1 MKEMPS
7 APPGWTTFRPQIP
20 PCALIICQNTLRSLA
35 PMLNAGPKVSAA
47 WAHSW
52 TVVLVIPI
60 VLSLGP
66 KSAAAGGCGA
76 LGGLRDAAA
85 PVGAWPAPLPWGG
98 PATGPAVPAQGNVQG
113 RAPLTRSA

>member
-76 LGGLRDAAA
+76 LGGVRYAAA
-85 PVGAWPAPLPWGG
+85 PVSARPGPLPWVG
-98 PATGPAVPAQGNVQG
+98 PGTGAALPAPGTVQAV
-113 RAPLTRSA
+113 APVDAC

>member
-76 LGGLRDAAA
+76 LGEFGYAAS
-85 PVGAWPAPLPWGG
+85 PVRPWPPPLPRVGADTAPP
-98 PATGPAVPAQGNVQG
+98 VPAAGTAGG
-113 RAPLTRSA
+113 RAPAA

>member
-1 MKEMPS
+1 MKEIPS

-20 PCALIICQNTLRSLA
+20 PRALIICQNTLRSMA
-35 PMLNAGPKVSAA
+35 TMLNAGPKVNAA

-66 KSAAAGGCGA
+66 KSAAAGGWGA
-76 LGGLRDAAA
+76 LAELRYAAA
-85 PVGAWPAPLPWGG
+85 PVSDCPPPLAWLG
-98 PATGPAVPAQGNVQG
+98 PAAVPPLSAEGTVEG
-113 RAPLTRSA
+113 VAPAAGPP